1 MLLSDVSGMFTA
13 VEFEAFVALNI
24 KKSNA
29 PSPLVV
35 PLVILIVGGHN
46 STCWV
51 FVIVP
56 VITPPHSLFI
66 GPELKM
72 PLPPVFDIVMVPELL
87 MVPKLLWMPLPPDV
101 DGAGVV
107 VEDAIGVIVGI

>member
-1 MLLSDVSGMFTA
+1 LPGCTDSGAVMLLSDVSGMFTA

-24 KKSNA
+24 KKSNE

-35 PLVILIVGGHN
+35 SLVILIVGGHN
-46 STCWV
+46 STSGV

-56 VITPPHSLFI
+56 LISPPHSLFI

-72 PLPPVFDIVMVPELL
+72 PLPPEF
-87 MVPKLLWMPLPPDV
+87 
-101 DGAGVV
+101 
-107 VEDAIGVIVGI
+107 